1 MEVCGGCNLRSLRLL
16 PSTLMSR
23 CWAPESLHQANEENE
38 VLWARLNQAA
48 KKQFAT
54 PQTVLKMN
62 WSTSFTTTEC
72 LQNSHIVHLTPPIDH
87 VLVDFENVCEID
99 TTIFAA
105 KNVDFRLLLGAGQ
118 TKLDIGLVEKLLLH
132 AASVQLVRLTSRGKN
147 ALDLTL
153 AYYLGE
159 ALAAD
164 PTGIF
169 HIVSKDKGF
178 DPLIQHL
185 QSKHHQVQR
194 HDSFA
199 SVTFGGLP
207 KSRQSDPSATL
218 PMCVPAKTKTAPLS
232 LDGLLDQAVAQLRK
246 TAAHRPKSRIS
257 LLRYLITYLRPE
269 VTETTAESII
279 EALASTGHLAIDGKG
294 AVSYSLE

>member
-1 MEVCGGCNLRSLRLL
+1 M
-16 PSTLMSR
+16 
-23 CWAPESLHQANEENE
+23 
-38 VLWARLNQAA
+38 
-48 KKQFAT
+48 
-54 PQTVLKMN
+54 
-62 WSTSFTTTEC
+62 
-72 LQNSHIVHLTPPIDH
+72 IHLAPPINH

-99 TTIFAA
+99 PTIFAA

-153 AYYLGE
+153 ACYLGE

-164 PTGIF
+164 PAGIF

-185 QSKHHQVQR
+185 QSKHHRVQR

-199 SVTFGGLP
+199 SLTFGGLP
-207 KSRQSDPSATL
+207 KSRQSDPSAISPT
-218 PMCVPAKTKTAPLS
+218 CVPANTNNAPLS

-246 TAAHRPKSRIS
+246 TAAHRPKNRTS
-257 LLRYLITYLRPE
+257 LRRYLITYLRPE
-269 VTETTAESII
+269 ITQTTAESII
-279 EALASTGHLAIDGKG
+279 EALASIGHLAIEAKG